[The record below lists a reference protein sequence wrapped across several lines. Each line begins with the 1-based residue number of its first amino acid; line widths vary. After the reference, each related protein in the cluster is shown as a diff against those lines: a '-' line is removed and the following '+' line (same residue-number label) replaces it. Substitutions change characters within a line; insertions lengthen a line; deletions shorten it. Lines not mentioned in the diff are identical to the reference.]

1 MYLYR
6 CRLLYS
12 KAIMDFYSNSFYKI
26 SEHSIVKVET
36 KHGLDLAIFL
46 NKILTIEDK
55 EFEEILK
62 IQATMAAVDESVEN
76 IDSNVDFVNGSNF
89 ESNKAGNQTNI
100 NNQNINQN
108 NLQNSNQTNTG
119 NNSINQSIDKINAE
133 RLNDKL
139 NKKRLIK
146 IEGKFTG
153 NATVDDLNI
162 YRENEQKEKE
172 TFEVFKL
179 EIKNCNLEH
188 EMKPVGVHYFL
199 DGAKIL
205 FDFVADHRIDFR
217 ELVKRLAARYRKRIE
232 LHQIGV
238 RDEARMLDGIFIC
251 GQQLCCRRFLHQ
263 LNPISIKMAEV
274 QNAPLNT
281 MKISG
286 YCGRLLCCLAY
297 ESDYYERAKANLF
310 DSGSEVIY
318 NNERYIVSEVNVI
331 RQYIKLKKKDSV
343 EFVMLKN
350 EPLAFERDN
359 SSNIIITRSEIYSQN
374 R

>member
-6 CRLLYS
+6 CRFLYS
-12 KAIMDFYSNSFYKI
+12 KAIMDFYSNSFYQI

-36 KHGLDLAIFL
+36 KHGIDLALFL
-46 NKILTIEDK
+46 NKVTNIDDK
-55 EFEEILK
+55 EFEELLK
-62 IQATMAAVDESVEN
+62 IQAAMAPADESVEN
-76 IDSNVDFVNGSNF
+76 IETNADFANGDNF
-89 ESNKAGNQTNI
+89 GSNKAGNQTNI
-100 NNQNINQN
+100 NYQNINQN
-108 NLQNSNQTNTG
+108 IKNNIQTNII
-119 NNSINQSIDKINAE
+119 NNSVNQSIERINTE

-139 NKKRLIK
+139 NKKRFIK

-153 NATVDDLNI
+153 NASVDDLNI

-172 TFEVFKL
+172 TFEVFKQ

-297 ESDYYERAKANLF
+297 ESEYYEKAKANLF

-318 NNERYIVSEVNVI
+318 NNEKYIVSEVNVI

-350 EPLAFERDN
+350 EPLTFEKDD
-359 SSNIIITRSEIYSQN
+359 SSNIVITRYEIYSQK
-374 R
+374 